1 MHERGRGKQ
10 GWKAEGKSKRVVDSW
25 LTTTLETSSQ
35 LLGLPVALAA
45 LLDLQE
51 ANICSGE
58 DNSGKI
64 IPSDVEG
71 YVLLEEFGNGLLDL
85 GREVERGAEPLLQ
98 MSSTLQQLQWFQGS
112 PFRGSAGL
120 FCGSSMC
127 PPPHLGVCTVHP
139 NWARRRTLEYRESAT
154 QLRLLQ
160 LQ

>member
-35 LLGLPVALAA
+35 LLGLPVALAT

-51 ANICSGE
+51 ANKCSGE

-85 GREVERGAEPLLQ
+85 GRGSREELSPCCRGPLHC
-98 MSSTLQQLQWFQGS
+98 SSCNGSRAHLFEALPDCFAVAVCVHLHTLGF
-112 PFRGSAGL
+112 AL
-120 FCGSSMC
+120 FIPIG
-127 PPPHLGVCTVHP
+127 PEEGH
-139 NWARRRTLEYRESAT
+139 
-154 QLRLLQ
+154 
-160 LQ
+160 